1 MTEVAMELQWS
12 DSLSVSNAQMDSDHR
27 NLLGMLC
34 TVEHA
39 LRSGNGE
46 ILSQAFQ
53 RLVVGVGIHFA
64 NEEKLVQAINLDSD
78 NHKKLNLYLQQELE
92 HMRVELDA
100 KSGIWSEG
108 AIEYFSH
115 SLRNWMAAH
124 IGRDARLL
132 KPVFSAQ
139 PYDLKP

>member
-1 MTEVAMELQWS
+1 MELQWS
-12 DSLSVSNAQMDSDHR
+12 DSLSVSNAQMDLDHR
-27 NLLGMLC
+27 NLLGMMS

-100 KSGIWSEG
+100 KDGIWSEG
-108 AIEYFSH
+108 AIEHFSH

-124 IGRDARLL
+124 IGRDKRLL
-132 KPVFSAQ
+132 KPALIPH